1 MVKAMDRPHSETINY
16 PVASL
21 SIFFPCFNEKET
33 IRPLTEKCLT
43 IAKQICDDF
52 EVLLIDDGST
62 DGTAELADQLANE
75 HANVRVIHHTQNS
88 GYGAALQSGF
98 RAATKDYVFYTDGD
112 GQFDVNELPLLLP
125 LIEQFDIVS
134 AYRLKRQDSFLRK
147 VNAFCW
153 TKLVGLLFNLKIKD
167 IDCAFKLYK
176 RDIFDHIEMHSTGAL
191 IDTEILARA
200 QQNGYTITQIGVH
213 HYPRQAGQQTGANIK
228 VILRAF
234 RELLKLRKNILQKD
248 IS

>member
-1 MVKAMDRPHSETINY
+1 MIRSDSESSTH

-21 SIFFPCFNEKET
+21 SLFFPCFNEKEAVT
-33 IRPLTEKCLT
+33 SLTGKCL
-43 IAKQICDDF
+43 AVAGQICDDF
-52 EVLLIDDGST
+52 EVIIVDDGST
-62 DGTAELADQLANE
+62 DGTAELTDQLAGRYPT
-75 HANVRVIHHTQNS
+75 VRVIHHEQNR

-125 LIEQFDIVS
+125 LIGQCDIVS
-134 AYRLKRQDSFLRK
+134 PYRLNRQDSFLRK
-147 VNAFCW
+147 LNAFCW
-153 TKLVGLLFNLKIKD
+153 ARLVNFLFKLHIKD

-176 RDIFDHIEMHSTGAL
+176 RTVFDHIEMVSTGAL

-200 QQNGYTITQIGVH
+200 KRKGYTIKQIGVH
-213 HYPRQAGQQTGANIK
+213 HYPRAAGKATGANIK

-234 RELLKLRKNILQKD
+234 RELFKLRKNILQKD
-248 IS
+248 HS